1 MKKILIIAGLTA
13 LCSTYCSAQ
22 KFDTLY
28 YDKDWKI
35 AKNALFASYYRLYDA
50 SDKSPDGKPFRDY
63 YISGQLQ
70 AEGNYITIDKYDD
83 SKSVFDGEMTNYYR
97 NGQIQYKRFENR
109 GVKEGE
115 YFAYYENGRL
125 QTHAFFKNNE
135 LDGVLTNIDEKGNI
149 TQEEFANGKPKYNY
163 YYLGTSNGLFGKIRR
178 SDNKVIWES
187 PNPNE
192 KKTAF
197 KNGAEFPYY
206 VKNGVK
212 IAMGNTITD
221 YYNDWYQITIIITN
235 NSLEPIDF
243 DPEKITA
250 VVTSTKNEETERH
263 VWTANEFHRK
273 VARAQKFAAITM
285 EIVSGLNAVNDGMS
299 VSQTNSYSQNGGY
312 STSTTVTYNAY
323 EAQLQRTMRQNQ
335 LIDWENA
342 MAQERIARSEDY
354 LRRTT
359 INPGEAIYGYV
370 NIEQYKARK
379 EKGLLVTVD
388 INGAKYPFY
397 WNVGK

>member
-1 MKKILIIAGLTA
+1 MKKELLITILTISSI
-13 LCSTYCSAQ
+13 TYCTAQ

-28 YDKDWKI
+28 YDKDWKG
-35 AKNALFASYYRLYDA
+35 AKNALFASYYRIYDA
-50 SDKSPDGKPFRDY
+50 SDKSTDGKPFRDY
-63 YISGQLQ
+63 FISGQLQ
-70 AEGNYITIDKYDD
+70 AEGRYITIDKYDD
-83 SKSVFDGEMTNYYR
+83 SKSVFDGEMTSYYK
-97 NGQIQYKRFENR
+97 NGQIEYKRFENR
-109 GVKEGE
+109 GVKDGE
-115 YFAYYENGRL
+115 FLGYYENGRL
-125 QTHAFFKNNE
+125 KIHAFFRNNE
-135 LDGVLTNIDEKGNI
+135 LDGVVTKIDEKGNI
-149 TQEEFANGKPKYNY
+149 SQEEYANGKPKYNY
-163 YYLGTSNGLFGKIRR
+163 YYYGTANGLFGKVNRN
-178 SDNKVIWES
+178 SGKVIWES
-187 PNPNE
+187 PDPKE
-192 KKTAF
+192 KKTAY

-206 VKNGVK
+206 IKNGVK

-250 VVTSTKNEETERH
+250 VITSTKGEETPRH
-263 VWTANEFHRK
+263 VWTADEFHRK

-285 EIVSGLNAVNDGMS
+285 EIASGLNAVNDGMS
-299 VSQTNSYSQNGGY
+299 VSQTNSYSQSSGY
-312 STSTTVTYNAY
+312 STSTTVTYNAF

-335 LIDWENA
+335 LMDWENA

-379 EKGLLVTVD
+379 EKGILVTVD

-397 WNVGK
+397 WNN